1 MCTEMGIAG
10 SVGAAYFAC
19 HPGRRTMWH
28 VEASELGKVAAR
40 DHVHLVGETGLHKSI
55 NHLWVCWFIQ
65 RSIGSF

>member
-1 MCTEMGIAG
+1 MGIAG

-19 HPGRRTMWH
+19 HPGRKTMWH

-55 NHLWVCWFIQ
+55 NHLGFV
-65 RSIGSF
+65 GSYRGPLDPCEQ